1 MQSCGEV
8 SLAVRHGWD
17 ALAFNPIFINDPE
30 EGKNSPL
37 IILRAMLNWE
47 LWLAPKEGPQRG
59 QGKKYRLARR
69 PKARRKSIQHPPG
82 RHPAVYILSRVT
94 QGIHKSTRRINFPLE
109 KVAQVVRYRQAMA
122 GKGGDQ
128 TKE

>member
-1 MQSCGEV
+1 M
-8 SLAVRHGWD
+8 RHGWD
-17 ALAFNPIFINDPE
+17 ALAFNIFINDLG

-47 LWLAPKEGPQRG
+47 LWLAPKEGPLREPG
-59 QGKKYRLARR
+59 RKYWLARRR
-69 PKARRKSIQHPPG
+69 PKASRKSIQHPPG
-82 RHPAVYILSRVT
+82 RDPAVYILSRAT

-122 GKGGDQ
+122 GKGRDQ
-128 TKE
+128 TKK